1 MVGTRESSNFITN
14 LIVETLHT
22 IIVIDRK
29 HDEHRFNQVRVRN
42 LTVSREI
49 EIHSERFCSHHYLQT
64 ILIPYIYFQQ
74 TVKLQGR
81 SKIWIV
87 LFTLWLINGSSFLAI
102 KISIDTIPPLLSAGI
117 RFMIAGSALYSIY
130 LIQPL
135 VNRHKTQK
143 QEVREHIGK
152 TQWRDA
158 IILGALLMV
167 GGQGI
172 LTWGAQYL
180 PSGITGLLNSTV
192 PLWIAILA
200 LVIFKRRLSKLTIMG
215 LCAGFGGLM
224 LLVAP
229 SLSTGE
235 LSLVGTTALI
245 ISSVLWALGSLYS
258 TKSKLPVSI
267 LASSGMIMI
276 AGGLILTAISLSLGE
291 YRGLE
296 SSNIS
301 WQSSIALVYLILIV
315 TVVGFTDFYWLLR
328 VTTPSLANTFAYV
341 SPVIAVI
348 LGWVLLHESITGTTV
363 IAMIVILMGVALMVT
378 TPHKRKKGT
387 QLTDVNPT
395 GTTNH

>member
-1 MVGTRESSNFITN
+1 V
-14 LIVETLHT
+14 
-22 IIVIDRK
+22 
-29 HDEHRFNQVRVRN
+29 
-42 LTVSREI
+42 
-49 EIHSERFCSHHYLQT
+49 
-64 ILIPYIYFQQ
+64 
-74 TVKLQGR
+74 
-81 SKIWIV
+81 
-87 LFTLWLINGSSFLAI
+87 
-102 KISIDTIPPLLSAGI
+102 
-117 RFMIAGSALYSIY
+117 
-130 LIQPL
+130 
-135 VNRHKTQK
+135 
-143 QEVREHIGK
+143 
-152 TQWRDA
+152 QWRDA

-200 LVIFKRRLSKLTIMG
+200 LVIFKRRLSKLTLLG

-276 AGGLILTAISLSLGE
+276 AGGLILTTISLSLGE

-296 SSNIS
+296 SSDIS

-348 LGWVLLHESITGTTV
+348 LGWVLLHESITITTV
-363 IAMIVILMGVALMVT
+363 VAMIVILMGVALMVT
-378 TPHKRKKGT
+378 TPHKRKKDI
-387 QLTDVNPT
+387 QPTDVHPT

>member
-1 MVGTRESSNFITN
+1 MKVLMEAVRKKIDFSS
-14 LIVETLHT
+14 
-22 IIVIDRK
+22 
-29 HDEHRFNQVRVRN
+29 QY
-42 LTVSREI
+42 
-49 EIHSERFCSHHYLQT
+49 CLQT
-64 ILIPYIYFQQ
+64 ILILWKYFSQ
-74 TVKLQGR
+74 TIKLQGR

-87 LFTLWLINGSSFLAI
+87 LLILWLINGSSFLAI

-117 RFMIAGSALYSIY
+117 RFMIAGAALYSIY
-130 LIQPL
+130 LVQPL
-135 VNRHKTQK
+135 LKRHQTQK
-143 QEVREHIGK
+143 QEVHEHIGK

-158 IILGALLMV
+158 IILAALLMV

-192 PLWIAILA
+192 PLWVAILA
-200 LVIFKRRLSKLTIMG
+200 LVIFKRRLSKLTILG

-245 ISSVLWALGSLYS
+245 ISSVMWALGSLYS

-296 SSNIS
+296 LSDIS
-301 WQSSIALVYLILIV
+301 WQSWIALVYLILIV

-348 LGWVLLHESITGTTV
+348 LGWLLLHELITSTTV

-378 TPHKRKKGT
+378 TPHKRRKST
-387 QLTDVNPT
+387 QSMDTHTT

>member
-1 MVGTRESSNFITN
+1 
-14 LIVETLHT
+14 
-22 IIVIDRK
+22 
-29 HDEHRFNQVRVRN
+29 
-42 LTVSREI
+42 
-49 EIHSERFCSHHYLQT
+49 
-64 ILIPYIYFQQ
+64 
-74 TVKLQGR
+74 LQGR

-87 LFTLWLINGSSFLAI
+87 LLILWLINGSSFLAI

-117 RFMIAGSALYSIY
+117 RFIIAGSALYSVY
-130 LIQPL
+130 LVQPL
-135 VNRHKTQK
+135 LRRNKTQK
-143 QEVREHIGK
+143 QEMHEHIDK

-158 IILGALLMV
+158 IILAALLMV

-172 LTWGAQYL
+172 LTWGSQYL
-180 PSGITGLLNSTV
+180 PSGISGLLNSTV
-192 PLWIAILA
+192 PLWVAILA
-200 LVIFKRRLSKLTIMG
+200 LVIFKRRLSKLTILG

-245 ISSVLWALGSLYS
+245 ISSVMWALGSLYS

-276 AGGLILTAISLSLGE
+276 AGGLILTAISVSLGE

-296 SSNIS
+296 LSDIS

-348 LGWVLLHESITGTTV
+348 LGWALLHESITSITV
-363 IAMIVILMGVALMVT
+363 IAMIIILIGVALMVT
-378 TPHKRKKGT
+378 TPHKRKKSF
-387 QLTDVNPT
+387 QSTDAHTT
-395 GTTNH
+395 GATNH

>member
-1 MVGTRESSNFITN
+1 
-14 LIVETLHT
+14 LHG
-22 IIVIDRK
+22 
-29 HDEHRFNQVRVRN
+29 Q
-42 LTVSREI
+42 
-49 EIHSERFCSHHYLQT
+49 
-64 ILIPYIYFQQ
+64 
-74 TVKLQGR
+74 

-87 LFTLWLINGSSFLAI
+87 LLTLWLINGSSFLAI

-117 RFMIAGSALYSIY
+117 RFIIAGSALYSIY
-130 LIQPL
+130 LVKPFL
-135 VNRHKTQK
+135 NRHKTPNHD
-143 QEVREHIGK
+143 VHEHIGK
-152 TQWRDA
+152 AQWRDA
-158 IILGALLMV
+158 IVLGALLMM

-192 PLWIAILA
+192 PLWVAILA
-200 LVIFKRRLSKLTIMG
+200 LIIFKRHLLKLTILG
-215 LCAGFGGLM
+215 LSAGFGGLM

-235 LSLVGTTALI
+235 LSPMGTTALI

-258 TKSKLPVSI
+258 TKSRLPVSI

-276 AGGLILTAISLSLGE
+276 TGGLMLTAISLSLGE

-296 SSNIS
+296 VSDIS

-315 TVVGFTDFYWLLR
+315 TVVGFTVFYWLLR

-348 LGWVLLHESITGTTV
+348 LGWALLHESITSTTV

-378 TPHKRKKGT
+378 TPHKRKKEQHMNT
-387 QLTDVNPT
+387 LT
-395 GTTNH
+395 G

>member
-1 MVGTRESSNFITN
+1 MR
-14 LIVETLHT
+14 
-22 IIVIDRK
+22 
-29 HDEHRFNQVRVRN
+29 
-42 LTVSREI
+42 
-49 EIHSERFCSHHYLQT
+49 
-64 ILIPYIYFQQ
+64 
-74 TVKLQGR
+74 GR

-87 LFTLWLINGSSFLAI
+87 LLILWLINGSSFLAI

-117 RFMIAGSALYSIY
+117 RFIIAGSALYSIY
-130 LIQPL
+130 LIEPL
-135 VNRHKTQK
+135 LKRHQTQK
-143 QEVREHIGK
+143 QLVHEHIGK

-158 IILGALLMV
+158 IILAALLMV

-192 PLWIAILA
+192 PLWVAILA
-200 LVIFKRRLSKLTIMG
+200 LVIFKRHLSKLTILG

-235 LSLVGTTALI
+235 LSPVGTTALI
-245 ISSVLWALGSLYS
+245 LSSVLWALGSLYS

-291 YRGLE
+291 YRSLE
-296 SSNIS
+296 LSDIS

-348 LGWVLLHESITGTTV
+348 LGWALLHESITSITV
-363 IAMIVILMGVALMVT
+363 IAMVVILIGVALMVT
-378 TPHKRKKGT
+378 TPHKRKKSI
-387 QLTDVNPT
+387 QSTDAHTTSP
-395 GTTNH
+395 TNH